1 MPDFRPYLK
10 PDLKMDKYKR
20 ILLGKKAEIERAVRD
35 IDDIAV
41 EKVADQLDE
50 VQLATIRE
58 LSITHLDRETALLR
72 RIRSALRRI
81 EDSSYGTCSRCEEPI
96 PHKRLDAIPWAG
108 YCVKCQE
115 AVDAEQ
121 AAGLHDAH
129 SEALQA
135 DEN

>member
-1 MPDFRPYLK
+1 MPDLR
-10 PDLKMDKYKR
+10 MEKYKK

-81 EDSSYGTCSRCEEPI
+81 EESDYGTCSRCEESI
-96 PHKRLDAIPWAG
+96 PHKRLEAIPWAE

-121 AAGLHDAH
+121 AAGLYDAH
-129 SEALQA
+129 PEALHA

>member
-1 MPDFRPYLK
+1 MA
-10 PDLKMDKYKR
+10 DLRLEKYRKV
-20 ILLGKKAEIERAVRD
+20 LLGKRAEIERAVRD
-35 IDDIAV
+35 IDAIAV

-81 EDSSYGTCSRCEEPI
+81 EDSSYGTCSRCEEAI
-96 PHKRLDAIPWAG
+96 PQKRLEAIPWAE

-115 AVDAEQ
+115 AIDAER
-121 AAGLHDAH
+121 AAGLDEAH
-129 SEALQA
+129 SEALHA
-135 DEN
+135 DEG